1 MYSNNKYTTE
11 VHYVLIYLDV
21 SPLQG
26 LTGPIGEPGLDGLP
40 GQKVSD

>member
-1 MYSNNKYTTE
+1 MVTE
-11 VHYVLIYLDV
+11 VCYEVLFKPGF
-21 SPLQG
+21 SCLQG